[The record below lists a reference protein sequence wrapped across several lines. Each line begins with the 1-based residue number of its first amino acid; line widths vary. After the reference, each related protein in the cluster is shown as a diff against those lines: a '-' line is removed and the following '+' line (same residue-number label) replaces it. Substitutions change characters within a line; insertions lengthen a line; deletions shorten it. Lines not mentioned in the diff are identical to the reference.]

1 MAETRVRIPVAV
13 LTKPPL
19 GEALFSPLG
28 QSEKEQYGTRG
39 GPVSAQACG
48 SRKGSA
54 ACRQSAN
61 TRTSTGL
68 AAAEPS
74 IVPEHDTGC
83 SIQRGSIRLT
93 QCPLATL
100 ARPDAPPLSLD
111 PELTQCTDH
120 LKLSGS
126 LLGSV
131 TTSRNDLGARTCE
144 KGVANGAVGVA
155 LSRTSKRPYVSAA
168 TGLAEQSVAPAARAA
183 IAGSSPCR
191 FDDICRG

>member
-1 MAETRVRIPVAV
+1 M
-13 LTKPPL
+13 
-19 GEALFSPLG
+19 
-28 QSEKEQYGTRG
+28 
-39 GPVSAQACG
+39 
-48 SRKGSA
+48 
-54 ACRQSAN
+54 CRQSTN

-74 IVPEHDTGC
+74 IVPEHDTGR
-83 SIQRGSIRLT
+83 SIHRGSIRFT
-93 QCPLATL
+93 QCPLVTL
-100 ARPDAPPLSLD
+100 ARPDAPPLSLA

-126 LLGSV
+126 LSGSV

-144 KGVANGAVGVA
+144 KGVANDVVGVA

-168 TGLAEQSVAPAARAA
+168 TGLAEQSVAPAAMAA